1 MITEL
6 QKIAPLVYRQF
17 PAFYREE
24 GDKFIQFIKAYY
36 EWLDDEATKGPIYK
50 VRNLQETNDI
60 DEAAEAYLDH
70 FFTKYMR
77 GIPRSIL
84 SDKRLLQKHIL
95 DVHRAKG
102 SIEGLKL
109 LFKLLY
115 NVEVQVYLPQDNML
129 IPSSGKWVR
138 NRYFEVL
145 DKPFNSTYNNKIVT
159 GTTSGATAYVTNAS
173 KIYLGN
179 QVVHVFYINDI
190 KDGPSGSP
198 FLVDEYIVYDGLNI
212 KDATKIKGSA
222 VSATVNNSTENHA
235 KSDILSSNNATGE
248 GIKFSVSTL
257 KNPDLAKGYIEFK
270 IKDGGYG
277 YAVNSTIS
285 ITTGANTKGSGA
297 SFKIGSLANTTNFTF
312 NTNLVNP
319 HLSTALNAG
328 TYGPLLNESSLSSQ
342 LSSALSYQ
350 TMVVGEI
357 DTLTA
362 KTSGDHN
369 YDGSISVS
377 VYDTRVSGYQYQ
389 RSDGTIWGNN
399 AIITGTLVT
408 GNGVVDTVK
417 LYNSGKGYNTQGE
430 ELVFVNDANTQL
442 STNLIISIGAVGSEE
457 GDWVDTTG
465 FLNSDQYLTDSYYYQ
480 NFSYEIL
487 IEKSLDKYISV
498 LKQVMHP
505 VGNEVFG
512 RPVIIDSTV
521 VKPTIIYDNV
531 TTS

>member
-6 QKIAPLVYRQF
+6 QKIAPLVNRQF

-50 VRNLQETNDI
+50 TRNLLETNDI

-95 DVHRAKG
+95 DVHRSKG

-109 LFKLLY
+109 LFKLMY
-115 NVEVQVYLPQDNML
+115 DVEVQVYLPQDNML
-129 IPSSGKWVR
+129 IPSSGKWVK
-138 NRYFEVL
+138 NNFLEVQ
-145 DKPFNSTYNNKIVT
+145 DKPFNSSYNNRIIT
-159 GTTSGATAYVTNAS
+159 GTTSGATAYVTNAA
-173 KIYLGN
+173 KVYLGN

-190 KDGPSGSP
+190 RNGPSGSS
-198 FLVDEYIVYDGLNI
+198 FLVDEFIVYDGLNI

-222 VSATVNNSTENHA
+222 VSATVIDSTQDHA
-235 KSDILSSNNATGE
+235 KSDILTSNNETGE

-297 SFKIGSLANTTNFTF
+297 SFKIGSLANTITF
-312 NTNLVNP
+312 SYNTNLVNP
-319 HLSTALNAG
+319 HLSTALNAAN
-328 TYGPLLNESSLSSQ
+328 YGSLLNNGNLNSQ
-342 LSSALSYQ
+342 LDQCLTNANI
-350 TMVVGEI
+350 VIGEI
-357 DTLTA
+357 KTLTA

-369 YDGSISVS
+369 YDGFLNV
-377 VYDTRVSGYQYQ
+377 RVFDNRISGYQLQ

-399 AIITGTLVT
+399 AIITATEVT
-408 GNGVVDTVK
+408 GNGIINTVR

-430 ELVFVNDANTQL
+430 ELVFVNEANNQL
-442 STNLIISIGAVGSEE
+442 SANLVINIGAVGSEE
-457 GDWVDTTG
+457 GDWTDTTG

-521 VKPTIIYDNV
+521 VKPTILYDNV
-531 TTS
+531 ATS

>member
-24 GDKFIQFIKAYY
+24 GENFIQFIKAYY

-50 VRNLQETNDI
+50 ARNLQETNDI

-95 DVHRAKG
+95 DVHRSKG

-109 LFKLLY
+109 LFKLMY

-129 IPSSGKWVR
+129 IPSSGKWVK
-138 NRYFEVL
+138 NNFFEVE
-145 DKPFNSTYNNKIVT
+145 DKAFNSFYNNKIVT
-159 GTTSGATAYVTNAS
+159 GTTSGATAYVTNAA

-179 QVVHVFYINDI
+179 QVVHIFYINDI
-190 KDGPSGSP
+190 KNGPTGASFQVGE
-198 FLVDEYIVYDGLNI
+198 FLVYDGLNI

-222 VSATVNNSTENHA
+222 VSASVNTSTENHA
-235 KSDILSSNNATGE
+235 RSDILSSNDATGE

-277 YAVNSTIS
+277 YAANSTIS
-285 ITTGANTKGSGA
+285 ITAGANTKGSGA
-297 SFKIGSLANTTNFTF
+297 AFKIGELANTITFTY

-319 HLSTALNAG
+319 LLSTALNAAN
-328 TYGPLLNESSLSSQ
+328 YGSLLNSGNLNSQ
-342 LSSALSYQ
+342 LDQCLTDANI
-350 TMVVGEI
+350 TVGEI
-357 DTLTA
+357 KTLTA

-369 YDGSISVS
+369 YDGDISVR
-377 VYDTRVSGYQYQ
+377 VYDDRIAGYQIQ

-399 AIITGTLVT
+399 ALITGTLVT
-408 GNGVVDTVK
+408 GNGVVDTVR

-430 ELVFVNDANTQL
+430 ELVFINDANNQL
-442 STNLIISIGAVGSEE
+442 SANLIINIGAVGAEE
-457 GDWVDTTG
+457 GEWIDTTG
-465 FLNSDQYLTDSYYYQ
+465 FLNSDQYLTDSFYYQ

-512 RPVIIDSTV
+512 RPVIIDSTI